1 MQKVRSRLVLYIPGY
16 DPVPPRRYRELYRR
30 QSVKQVAISGFE
42 IALRPKSKGGR
53 FSWLV
58 DAKIENQ
65 TVRTDFEILPW
76 SDLVRSSTAQGIAAT
91 YGQLLSTVW
100 IYIASGTLWRL
111 ARMRKGL
118 ILAALYPIAMLL
130 LQLALVAL
138 CAVGLGAGLY
148 AFVSPWVAAL
158 GLLAVPI
165 VLQLFRKFDRSFFA
179 YYLMHDYAF
188 STQQNGAYPGAL
200 ETRLATFT

>member
-53 FSWLV
+53 FGWLV

-111 ARMRKGL
+111 ACMHKGP
-118 ILAALYPIAMLL
+118 IQMALYPIAMLFL
-130 LQLALVAL
+130 
-138 CAVGLGAGLY
+138 
-148 AFVSPWVAAL
+148 
-158 GLLAVPI
+158 
-165 VLQLFRKFDRSFFA
+165 
-179 YYLMHDYAF
+179 
-188 STQQNGAYPGAL
+188 
-200 ETRLATFT
+200 